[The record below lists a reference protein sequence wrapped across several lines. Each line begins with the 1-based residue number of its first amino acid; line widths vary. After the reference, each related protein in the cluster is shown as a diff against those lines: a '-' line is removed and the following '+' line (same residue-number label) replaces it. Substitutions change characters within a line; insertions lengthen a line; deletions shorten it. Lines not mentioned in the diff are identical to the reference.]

1 MISKD
6 FTNKTIYFLGIGGI
20 GMSALARYFKLKGCQ
35 VHGYDK
41 TPTPLTNKLSEEG
54 IIIHYEEDIRYIPPF
69 VDFVVYTPAIPKS
82 HKEFVFFTQNNFEI
96 YKRSE
101 MLGIITQGTKSI
113 AVAGTHGKTTISTLI
128 AHIFKQSKKECNA
141 FLGGIS
147 KNYNTN
153 LMLSDKNVTVVV
165 EADEFDRSFLNLY
178 PFIGIVS
185 AIDADHLDIYGN
197 IDELK
202 KSFELFINQID
213 DEGCLIIKKGIEV
226 KLPEKLLTLSYSLN
240 EKADFYAT
248 NVKIKNGSYYFDL
261 VYPEGV
267 IDGLVLNYPG
277 IHNLENSIAA
287 ISVALIAGISENDI
301 KAALSNFEGVIRR
314 FDFRFKDDDF
324 IYIDDY
330 AHHPEEIR
338 VCLESIK
345 QLYPNKKLTAIFQPH
360 LYSRTRDLLDDFAK
374 SLSIPDEIILL
385 DIYPARELP
394 IEGIN
399 SEVLLRKI
407 NNQNKQ
413 LLSKNQ
419 LLNFISI
426 SHIEV
431 LVTIGAGDID
441 QLVEPI
447 EKILLQKK
455 LSLKKNNIHKDNNQ

>member
-1 MISKD
+1 MVKD
-6 FTNKTIYFLGIGGI
+6 FNNKTIYFLGIGGI
-20 GMSALARYFKLKGCQ
+20 GMSALARYFKQKGCN
-35 VHGYDK
+35 VYGYDK
-41 TPTPLTNKLSEEG
+41 TPTPLTNQLSEEG
-54 IIIHYEEDIRYIPPF
+54 IAIHYEEDIRCIPPF
-69 VDFVVYTPAIPKS
+69 VDFVVYTPAIPKTN
-82 HKEFVFFTQNNFEI
+82 KELLFFEQNNFEI

-101 MLGIITQGTKSI
+101 VLGVITKDSKSI

-128 AHIFKQSKKECNA
+128 SHLFKQSKTECNA

-147 KNYNTN
+147 KNYKTN
-153 LMLSDKNVTVVV
+153 LLLSEKSNFVIV

-178 PFIGIVS
+178 PFIGIIS

-197 IDELK
+197 INELK

-213 DEGCLIIKKGIEV
+213 KEGCLIIKNGIDL
-226 KLPEKLLTLSYSLN
+226 KLPEKLLVLNYSLN
-240 EKADFYAT
+240 QQADFYAT
-248 NVKIKNGSYYFDL
+248 NIKIINGSYHFNL

-267 IDGLVLNYPG
+267 IENLVINYPG
-277 IHNLENSIAA
+277 LHNLENAVAA
-287 ISVALIAGISENDI
+287 ISVAIIAGLPEDDI
-301 KAALSNFEGVIRR
+301 RSAVSSFEGVYRR
-314 FDFRFKDDDF
+314 FDIRIKNDEF

-360 LYSRTRDLLDDFAK
+360 LYSRTRDFLDDFAN

-394 IEGIN
+394 IEGVN

-407 NNQNKQ
+407 SNQNKH
-413 LLSKNQ
+413 LLSKTQ
-419 LLNFISI
+419 LPNFINI

-441 QLVEPI
+441 QLVEQI
-447 EKILLQKK
+447 EKLLIQKS
-455 LSLKKNNIHKDNNQ
+455 LSIKKNNISKVDNQS